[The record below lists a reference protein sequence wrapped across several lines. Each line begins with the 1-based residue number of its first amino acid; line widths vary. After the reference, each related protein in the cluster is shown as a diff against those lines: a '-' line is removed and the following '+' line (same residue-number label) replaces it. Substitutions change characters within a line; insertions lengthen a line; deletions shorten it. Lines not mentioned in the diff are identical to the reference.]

1 MDALKEITEE
11 YFDRDYIYAEQSPKR
26 ELILQKIEDFL
37 AQNPD
42 FPSTFI
48 ACFHQQ
54 YPNWKTSDWSQ
65 FYASDLHRCFRILV
79 EREQSDERYVFLI
92 SIFGFF
98 AVYRMSL
105 TKIGDRYVYGDLI
118 FINNGENEFCD
129 NVYETCMPQ
138 KFPWLDSQTL
148 NTVIEELSA
157 RNPYHSILIT
167 YAKLLF
173 TFHYNI

>member
-1 MDALKEITEE
+1 MTELKKIVND
-11 YFDRDYIYAEQSPKR
+11 YFDRDYIYEMDSAKR
-26 ELILQKIEDFL
+26 SLILQQIADF
-37 AQNPD
+37 QT
-42 FPSTFI
+42 S
-48 ACFHQQ
+48 
-54 YPNWKTSDWSQ
+54 YPNFSATFKECFSLHFLDWELIDWSQ
-65 FYASDLHRCFRILV
+65 FYLGERCLRFLV
-79 EREQSDERYVFLI
+79 TKGQSDERYVFLI